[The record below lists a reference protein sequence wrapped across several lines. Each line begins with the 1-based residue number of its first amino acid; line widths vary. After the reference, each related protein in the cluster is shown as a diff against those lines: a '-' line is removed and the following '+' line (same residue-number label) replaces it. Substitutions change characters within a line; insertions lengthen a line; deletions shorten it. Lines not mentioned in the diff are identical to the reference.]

1 MYPLSALLI
10 PLPVRTFTTEEITGS
25 TNETA
30 KGASKGR
37 TNLPFWNI
45 FFRALLF

>member
-1 MYPLSALLI
+1 MYPLSAPLI

-30 KGASKGR
+30 KRASKVR
-37 TNLPFWNI
+37 RNPTFWI
-45 FFRALLF
+45 FLFRALLF